1 MTFTTDAWARTAGLR
16 AAIDGSAFL
25 AALGDGTLDPRSFRH
40 YLEQDELYLAGYG
53 RALALLAARSPQPAA
68 SAFWATSAAG
78 ASVVESALHAD
89 LLASG
94 LLPPAEGAPVASPT
108 TLGYVSYLVATAAT
122 APYPVAAAAVLPCFW
137 VYADVAA
144 RLAAAA
150 RASSA
155 ASSAAGEDGARP
167 EHPYARWIATY
178 DAPGFQESAATARD
192 HVDAAAEGAGAA
204 TLAAMHEAFATAT
217 RYEHL
222 FWETCLER
230 ETWELPLA

>member
-1 MTFTTDAWARTAGLR
+1 MTFTTDAWERTAGLR

-25 AALGDGTLDPRSFRH
+25 AALGDGSLDPRSFRH
-40 YLEQDELYLAGYG
+40 YLEQDEIYLAGYG
-53 RALALLAARSPQPAA
+53 RALALLAARSPQPSA

-94 LLPPAEGAPVASPT
+94 LLPPAEGEPVASPT

-122 APYPVAAAAVLPCFW
+122 EPYPVAAAAVLPCFW

-155 ASSAAGEDGARP
+155 GSDR
-167 EHPYARWIATY
+167 EHPYARWVATY

-192 HVDAAAEGAGAA
+192 HVDAAARGAGAA

-230 ETWELPLA
+230 ATWELPLS